1 VLRNTSRTTSTFRQ
15 TLYNTILRNTS
26 RSTTTT
32 YNTVACND
40 FYRTSAGFSKPA
52 FLCSSTT
59 SIIAYSPTNYGF
71 MGVGDYVY
79 TNSGCSSVLSSGN
92 YGINFNNSSYPDKVI
107 SIGAGGLITNV
118 FSCSDRKYKK
128 NIKLIGVSESGI
140 NIYSFEYVGN
150 MMKKGVYQGVMADEV
165 SFASLEFN
173 NDLFVDYSKVD
184 VEFKRI
190 S

>member
-1 VLRNTSRTTSTFRQ
+1 
-15 TLYNTILRNTS
+15 
-26 RSTTTT
+26 
-32 YNTVACND
+32 
-40 FYRTSAGFSKPA
+40 
-52 FLCSSTT
+52 
-59 SIIAYSPTNYGF
+59 

-79 TNSGCSSVLSSGN
+79 TNSSCSSPLGSAN
-92 YGINFNNSSYPDKVI
+92 YGINFNNSSSPDKVI
-107 SIGAGGLITNV
+107 TIGAGGLITSV

-140 NIYSFEYVGN
+140 NIYSFEYIDDV
-150 MMKKGVYQGVMADEV
+150 MKKGVYQGVMADEV
-165 SFASLEFN
+165 PSASIEFN